1 MTLKLLP
8 KRTHV
13 AESAAKAHVV
23 VAEMAAP

>member
-13 AESAAKAHVV
+13 AESAADELVV
-23 VAEMAAP
+23 VVEMAAP